1 MLTSP
6 EREQMF
12 ILFFNFHEILLCFI
26 KDSLLCCSSDKIPG
40 PNEFKEGRNSL
51 CLVVLK
57 GQSPSEWE
65 KHENRLQEKEPG

>member
-26 KDSLLCCSSDKIPG
+26 KTLYFDKIPG
-40 PNEFKEGRNSL
+40 PNKFKEGRNSL

-65 KHENRLQEKEPG
+65 KHENRLQEKETG